1 MAAAAKALQE
11 APIVNAV
18 IDGDDIVYR
27 DYIDMSVAVSSPSG
41 LVVPVPPLSHTPS
54 PPPSPCNTLFY
65 WYKSTNTEASIRED
79 R

>member
-27 DYIDMSVAVSSPSG
+27 DYIDMSVAVSSPTG
-41 LVVPVPPLSHTPS
+41 LVVPVAPHLHHHHLVTH
-54 PPPSPCNTLFY
+54 LFY
-65 WYKSTNTEASIRED
+65 SYKSTHSDASIRED
-79 R
+79 T